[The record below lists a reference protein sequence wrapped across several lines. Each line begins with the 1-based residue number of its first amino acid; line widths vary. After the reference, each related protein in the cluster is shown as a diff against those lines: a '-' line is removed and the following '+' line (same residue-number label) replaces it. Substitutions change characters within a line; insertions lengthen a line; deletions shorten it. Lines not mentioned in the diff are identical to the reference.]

1 MDKLPYCFLLIGL
14 TIATFWNN
22 TSPTPNPKEK
32 IILFNGKNLDGWE
45 GDTKIWRVHRG
56 VIIGGNKNEPM
67 LQNEFLSTTSSY
79 KNYQLEVK
87 FKIEGYQGFVN
98 AGVQFH
104 SQRLTSPSNEMT
116 GYQADIGVGC
126 MGSLYD
132 ESRRDRYLLEADQK
146 QVRIKKGWNT
156 YKIICKA
163 NTISLW
169 INNVETL
176 TYTEADLSIPQ
187 SGKIGLQIHGGGI
200 LEVFYKDIVLTPL
213 E

>member
-1 MDKLPYCFLLIGL
+1 MYKLAFSFLLFAL
-14 TIATFWNN
+14 AIASLGSN
-22 TSPTPNPKEK
+22 TSASPNPKEK
-32 IILFNGKNLDGWE
+32 IVLFNGKNLDGWE
-45 GDTKIWRVHRG
+45 GDTKIWRVDRG
-56 VIIGGNKNEPM
+56 VIVGGNKNDQIP
-67 LQNEFLSTTSSY
+67 QNEFLSTTSSY
-79 KNYQLEVK
+79 KNYELEVK

-104 SQRLTSPSNEMT
+104 SQRLTNPSNEMA

-132 ESRRDRYLLEADQK
+132 ESRRDMYLVEADQK
-146 QVRIKKGWNT
+146 QVRIKRGWNQ
-156 YKIICKA
+156 YKIICKD
-163 NTISLW
+163 NTITLS

-176 TYTEADLSIPQ
+176 TYKEPDLSIPQ